1 MVSMN
6 YFSGTM
12 NFIRNSVIMFYPIRP
27 SNYATLSMILTEVSM
42 EMARNTKKNWS
53 RRVTSTSNALDL
65 EAGVFTLEDPRE
77 IALSLK
83 RSALR
88 SKRRRVD
95 PFRSAMSML
104 NFYINRAGRRLPL
117 NRRKVLESAKN
128 ELRDVFGRS
137 EKKRRLSR

>member
-1 MVSMN
+1 MVLWFRHN
-6 YFSGTM
+6 TM
-12 NFIRNSVIMFYPIRP
+12 ML
-27 SNYATLSMILTEVSM
+27 AEVST

-53 RRVTSTSNALDL
+53 RRVTSSSNALDL

-83 RSALR
+83 RSALC

-104 NFYINRAGRRLPL
+104 NFYINRAGRKLPL
-117 NRRKVLESAKN
+117 ERRKVLESAKN
-128 ELRDVFGRS
+128 ELRDVFGRP
-137 EKKRRLSR
+137 EKKCRVSR

>member
-1 MVSMN
+1 MKFV
-6 YFSGTM
+6 
-12 NFIRNSVIMFYPIRP
+12 RNSVIMFYPTWF
-27 SNYATLSMILTEVSM
+27 SNFATLTMMLTEVNR
-42 EMARNTKKNWS
+42 EMAGNTKKNWS
-53 RRVTSTSNALDL
+53 RRVFSTSNALDL

-104 NFYINRAGRRLPL
+104 NFYINRAGRKLPL

-128 ELRDVFGRS
+128 ELRDVFGRP
-137 EKKRRLSR
+137 EKKRRVSP

>member
-1 MVSMN
+1 MKFV
-6 YFSGTM
+6 
-12 NFIRNSVIMFYPIRP
+12 RNSVIMFYPTWF
-27 SNYATLSMILTEVSM
+27 SNFATLTMMLTEVNR
-42 EMARNTKKNWS
+42 EMAGNTKKNWS
-53 RRVTSTSNALDL
+53 RRVFSTSNALDL

-95 PFRSAMSML
+95 PFRSAMSVL
-104 NFYINRAGRRLPL
+104 NFYINRAGRKLPL

-128 ELRDVFGRS
+128 ELRDVFGRPQ
-137 EKKRRLSR
+137 KKPRVSR

>member
-1 MVSMN
+1 MMLAEV
-6 YFSGTM
+6 GTK
-12 NFIRNSVIMFYPIRP
+12 
-27 SNYATLSMILTEVSM
+27 
-42 EMARNTKKNWS
+42 MARNMKKNWS

-95 PFRSAMSML
+95 PFRSAMSLL
-104 NFYINRAGRRLPL
+104 NVYIYRAGR
-117 NRRKVLESAKN
+117 
-128 ELRDVFGRS
+128 
-137 EKKRRLSR
+137 

>member
-1 MVSMN
+1 MKFN
-6 YFSGTM
+6 H
-12 NFIRNSVIMFYPIRP
+12 NSVIMFYPIGF
-27 SNYATLSMILTEVSM
+27 SNYATLTMMLKEVNT

-117 NRRKVLESAKN
+117 ERRKVLESAKN
-128 ELRDVFGRS
+128 ELRDVFGRP
-137 EKKRRLSR
+137 EKKRRVSR